1 MSRNIFAKLTAMTT
15 KKPKTPAT
23 AMRMTD
29 VARLAGVS
37 VMTVS
42 RALKSDGVV
51 ANETRQRVMKV
62 VEKLGYVPDLLA
74 GSLSS
79 KKSGF
84 VSLLVPSLNNSHFA
98 ETVMAMK
105 QVLEP
110 AGLQVLL
117 GFTNYQASEEERLIE
132 WMLKRRPEAIVL
144 TYDGHT
150 PAARERLKQAGVPV
164 IEIWETAVPAID
176 HVVGF
181 SNRAAAV
188 SITNAMIELGYTKIG
203 YIGESSDRG
212 TRGELRR
219 RGFTEAMKK
228 RNLDATRQIAY
239 APPPINMMQGRE
251 AFAALMNRWPDTEAV
266 VCVSDPCA
274 FGALTYCQ
282 SRGWAVPQ
290 KIAIAGFGAFE
301 ISACSVPSLSTL
313 SVSGFDIGE
322 QTGRL
327 ILRLR
332 NGEHSSA
339 EMAKIVV
346 ATKPV
351 MRDSSVKR

>member
-1 MSRNIFAKLTAMTT
+1 MKKNLNQSHGAALKMS
-15 KKPKTPAT
+15 
-23 AMRMTD
+23 D
-29 VARLAGVS
+29 VADKAGVS

-42 RALKSDGVV
+42 RALKSNGVIAPKTRERILKVV
-51 ANETRQRVMKV
+51 AQM
-62 VEKLGYVPDLLA
+62 GYVPDLLA

-117 GFTNYQASEEERLIE
+117 GFTNYQSHEEERLIE

-150 PAARERLKQAGVPV
+150 PAAQHRLKQSGIPV
-164 IEIWETAVPAID
+164 IEIWETGMPAIE
-176 HVVGF
+176 HAVGF
-181 SNRAAAV
+181 SNRAAATLM
-188 SITNAMIELGYTKIG
+188 TNAMIDLGYKKIA
-203 YIGESSDRG
+203 YLGESSDVG

-219 RGFTEAMKK
+219 RGFAEAMKK
-228 RNLDATRQIAY
+228 AGLDSNRQIAY
-239 APPPINMMQGRE
+239 APPPISMLQGRD
-251 AFAALMNRWPDTEAV
+251 AFAALMTRWPDTEAV

-274 FGALTYCQ
+274 FGALSYCQ
-282 SRGWAVPQ
+282 SRGWNVPK

-301 ISACSVPSLSTL
+301 ISECSVPSLSTL
-313 SVSGFDIGE
+313 SVSGLEIGE
-322 QTGRL
+322 KTAQL
-327 ILRLR
+327 ILQLR
-332 NGEHSSA
+332 SEQKQDHEKVKVLVN
-339 EMAKIVV
+339 
-346 ATKPV
+346 TKPV
-351 MRDSSVKR
+351 FRDSTAKP

>member
-1 MSRNIFAKLTAMTT
+1 MTT
-15 KKPKTPAT
+15 KKPKSPAT

-29 VARLAGVS
+29 VARIAGVS

-51 ANETRQRVMKV
+51 ASETRERVMRV

-150 PAARERLKQAGVPV
+150 PAARERLKRAGVPV
-164 IEIWETAVPAID
+164 IEIWETGAPAIE
-176 HVVGF
+176 HMVGF

-188 SITNAMIELGYTKIG
+188 SMTNAVLDLGYKKIG
-203 YIGESSDRG
+203 YIGESSDDG
-212 TRGELRR
+212 TRGQLRR

-228 RNLDATRQIAY
+228 RGLDASRQIAY
-239 APPPINMMQGRE
+239 APPPISMMQGRE
-251 AFAALMNRWPDTEAV
+251 AFAALMHRWPDTEAV

-274 FGALTYCQ
+274 FGALSYCQ
-282 SRGWAVPQ
+282 SRGWAVPK

-301 ISACSVPSLSTL
+301 ISACSVPALSTL
-313 SVSGFDIGE
+313 SISGFEIGE
-322 QTGRL
+322 QTGQL

-332 NGEHSSA
+332 NGEQSA
-339 EMAKIVV
+339 LEMAKIVV
-346 ATKPV
+346 ATKPM
-351 MRDSSVKR
+351 MRDSSNRN